1 MNAENLFQIDSI
13 IHAKSVAIVG
23 ASGSPG
29 KVGRMFMDRYVEAGC
44 KTIYPIN
51 PRENEILGFK
61 AYPRVTDIPY
71 PVDLVHILLPP
82 KAVIHSLKECIDKG
96 VKGIIITSANFG
108 LEDDDGKRQEQELV
122 RMARGNNVRIIGP
135 NCLGIYCPATH
146 LPFPLGPAMNK
157 GSIGIVT
164 QSGSFA
170 DLLTKIATE
179 NGVYFS
185 KAISCGNESDLNAVD
200 FLEYLGEDADTKI
213 ILAYLE
219 GIRDGRRFYQAARA
233 ISKKKP
239 ILAWKCG
246 ASAAGARAAASHTGA
261 MAGAHRI
268 WKGVFDGSGIID
280 VNSLEEA
287 LDCLYMF
294 NSQPL
299 PHGKRVAVV
308 TGPGGPA
315 VGAVDTCCELGL
327 EVPGLHK
334 ETEEKIKK
342 IIPPFGSSSQ
352 NPVDLSIAAI
362 EMPEMYGDVIRLID
376 KDDNVDMIIVIG
388 LGGDKFCQTIIK
400 ATKEIQKPIAIAAIH
415 PLNVVAKDYKTLLG
429 SGIPVYTDPKRCA
442 NALAKLA
449 AYAKY
454 RHRAINIKLQQK
466 LQ

>member
-1 MNAENLFQIDSI
+1 MNREKLSQIDSI
-13 IHAKSVAIVG
+13 INAKSVAIVG

-29 KVGRMFMDRYVEAGC
+29 KVGRMFMDRYIEAGC
-44 KTIYPIN
+44 QTIYPIN

-61 AYPRVTDIPY
+61 AYARVADIPY

-82 KAVIHSLKECIDKG
+82 KAVVGVLKECIDKG
-96 VKGIIITSANFG
+96 VRGVIVTSAGFG
-108 LEDDDGKRQEQELV
+108 LEGEDVAQQELEIV
-122 RMARGNNVRIIGP
+122 RTAREKNVRIIGP

-185 KAISCGNESDLNAVD
+185 KAISCGNEADLNAVD
-200 FLEYLGEDADTKI
+200 FLEYLGKDPDTKI

-219 GIRDGRRFYQAARA
+219 GIRDGRQFYQLARE

-246 ASAAGARAAASHTGA
+246 ASEAGATAAASHTGA
-261 MAGAHRI
+261 MAGAHHV
-268 WKGVFDGSGIID
+268 WKGVFDGSGIIEI
-280 VNSLEEA
+280 NSLEEA

-299 PHGKRVAVV
+299 PRGKQVAVV

-315 VGAVDTCCELGL
+315 VGTVDTCCELGL
-327 EVPGLHK
+327 IVPKLKK
-334 ETEEKIKK
+334 ETEEKIKT
-342 IIPPFGSSSQ
+342 IIPPFGSSPQ

-400 ATKEIQKPIAIAAIH
+400 ASKEIHKPIAIAAIH
-415 PLNVVAKDYKTLLG
+415 PLEVVAKDYKTLLG
-429 SGIPVYTDPKRCA
+429 KGIPVYTDPKRCA
-442 NALAKLA
+442 NALAKLV
-449 AYAKY
+449 AYAEY
-454 RHRAINIKLQQK
+454 RSRAGTSH
-466 LQ
+466 